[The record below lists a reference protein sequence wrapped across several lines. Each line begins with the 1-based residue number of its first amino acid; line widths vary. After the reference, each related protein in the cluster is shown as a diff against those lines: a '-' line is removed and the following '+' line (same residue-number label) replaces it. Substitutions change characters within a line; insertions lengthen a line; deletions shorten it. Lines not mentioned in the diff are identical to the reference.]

1 MKGIGKKM
9 KNNIIRFGCFAATIL
24 MAIPFASCN
33 GKTPNNASNTASA
46 GVTAY
51 EMQDTESGLK
61 IPKIELTNKV
71 ITFLGID
78 QPQFREDAVVSN
90 FFKKYYGGTI
100 EVDVTAPA
108 DVVTKLSSLI
118 LSEDPPDLVSV
129 SGGFPSLPL
138 TDMVEPIDGLIN
150 FEDDL
155 FKDLKACYEQF
166 VFGDKHY
173 FAPWVYDTL
182 SYVFYNKKI
191 FADNG
196 MKTPEELFNEGKWTW
211 DEFKKAAVDLNVDE
225 NGDGTAERWGLATC
239 LYHDIRLAFTTG
251 QNTINVSGR
260 DIKSNINNPNL
271 ERAFNFLYD
280 LTYKDKVA
288 SPNRDSNEVQ
298 ALFNTGK
305 AAMLMGPDFWS
316 GDDTAFPDL
325 KNSNGFGFAPYPK
338 DPQADKHYIPGE
350 AIGFFVPKGISNN
363 KGLTAFF
370 YSSVAAMKEEGMKG
384 NPAYQKAYDKFMKK
398 HKDVYTDEDYEKRVA
413 NAAKINSLPRIV
425 DSYRDLVELDSMYGE
440 MIGLNGAAPLTYK
453 AVVAKI
459 EPAMLELIKNL
470 FVTPA
475 ASSQTSGTSTSN
487 AS

>member
-1 MKGIGKKM
+1 M
-9 KNNIIRFGCFAATIL
+9 KNTIAKLLCLIVAML
-24 MAIPFASCN
+24 MTLPAIACN
-33 GKTPNNASNTASA
+33 NKNGNASSNNTSTGPA
-46 GVTAY
+46 VY

-71 ITFLGID
+71 IKFLGID
-78 QPQFREDAVVSN
+78 QPQFREDGVVTS
-90 FFKKYYGGTI
+90 FFNKYYGGTI

-108 DVVTKLSSLI
+108 DIVTKLSSLI

-129 SGGFPSLPL
+129 SGGFPSLPI

-150 FEDDL
+150 FNDDL

-166 VFGDKHY
+166 IFGDKHY

-196 MKTPEELFNEGKWTW
+196 MKTPDELFNEGKWTW
-211 DEFKKAAVDLNVDE
+211 DEFKKAAIDLNVDE

-239 LYHDIRLAFTTG
+239 VYHDIRLAFTTG
-251 QNTINVSGR
+251 QNTINVNGR
-260 DIKSNINNPNL
+260 DITSNIANPKL

-298 ALFNTGK
+298 SLFNTGK
-305 AAMLMGPDFWS
+305 TAMLMGPDFWS

-325 KNSNGFGFAPYPK
+325 KKANGFGFAPYPK
-338 DPQADKHYIPGE
+338 DPQADNHYIPGE
-350 AIGFFVPKGISNN
+350 AIGFFVPKGVVNN

-370 YSSVAAMKEEGMKG
+370 YSAVAAMKEEGMKG

-398 HKDVYTDEDYEKRVA
+398 YSDAYTQEDYEKRIA
-413 NAAKINSLPRIV
+413 MSAKINSLPRIV

-440 MIGLNGAAPLTYK
+440 MIGLNGAGPLTYK
-453 AVVAKI
+453 AVVAKV
-459 EPAMLELIKNL
+459 EPGVLEIIKNL
-470 FVTPA
+470 FATPVESA
-475 ASSQTSGTSTSN
+475 DVSSMTS
-487 AS
+487 